1 MSNYFE
7 EARTEA
13 CTFLGRELTDA
24 EWTEALPAAQ
34 QKLVSII
41 SRYGDSQGDRLAP
54 YYLGKLAEEYI
65 TTKALATYCAAA
77 AQKRRPPP
85 KRAASIPPLIYH
97 TAAPPVKHKED
108 RT

>member
-65 TTKALATYCAAA
+65 TAKALATYCAAA
-77 AQKRRPPP
+77 AQKKKTASEEIGLDTTTNLSYRG
-85 KRAASIPPLIYH
+85 AACQ
-97 TAAPPVKHKED
+97 A
-108 RT
+108 

>member
-54 YYLGKLAEEYI
+54 YYLGKLA
-65 TTKALATYCAAA
+65 ALAVEGETGAFDALEVFKAQVLDFHVLSSLCLTGGAA
-77 AQKRRPPP
+77 
-85 KRAASIPPLIYH
+85 
-97 TAAPPVKHKED
+97 V
-108 RT
+108 